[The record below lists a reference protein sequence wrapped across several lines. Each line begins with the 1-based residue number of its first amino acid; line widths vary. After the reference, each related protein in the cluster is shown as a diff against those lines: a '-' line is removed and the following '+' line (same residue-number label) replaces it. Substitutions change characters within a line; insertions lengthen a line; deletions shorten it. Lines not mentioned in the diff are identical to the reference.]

1 MISSP
6 LSSIPVVLTI
16 AGSDSSGGAGIQAD
30 IKTISATGSY
40 ACSVITASTAQ
51 NTQGVF
57 DVLPLPVSHVK
68 QQLDAVF
75 SDLNIVAVKIGMLAN
90 AEIVEVV
97 ANKLQAVHPD
107 HLVIDP
113 VLLST
118 SGRRLLSQDA
128 LKPLQEMLFP
138 MADLITPNIP
148 EAAVLLGYASENS
161 GDESAGARPGM
172 IADLKRLGLPA
183 ILLKGGHADDPH
195 YSQDWL
201 ITDSA
206 TTMFSA
212 PRIHELN
219 THGTGCTLSSAIA
232 SYLARGDS
240 LSSAVAAAKTYIS
253 GAIRHANQL
262 DVGQGKGPLHHFYRY
277 AGDR

>member
-1 MISSP
+1 MIPSS
-6 LSSIPVVLTI
+6 SSIPVVLTI

-40 ACSVITASTAQ
+40 ACSVMTASTAQ
-51 NTQGVF
+51 NTQGIF
-57 DVLPLPVSHVK
+57 DVFPFPVRHVT

-90 AEIVEVV
+90 AEIVEAV
-97 ANKLQAVHPD
+97 ADKLQAVRPR

-118 SGRRLLSQDA
+118 SGRTLLSPAA
-128 LKPLQEMLFP
+128 LKPLQDRLLP
-138 MADLITPNIP
+138 MADLITPNLP
-148 EAAVLLGYASENS
+148 EAAVLLGYPTESS
-161 GDESAGARPGM
+161 GDNQMWASPAM
-172 IADLKRLGLPA
+172 IADLQQLGLPA

-201 ITDSA
+201 ITASA

-212 PRIHELN
+212 PRIHATN
-219 THGTGCTLSSAIA
+219 THGTGCTLASAIA
-232 SYLARGDS
+232 SYLARGYS
-240 LSSAVAAAKTYIS
+240 LPAAVEAAKSYIT
-253 GAIRHANQL
+253 GAIRYAHQL
-262 DVGQGKGPLHHFYRY
+262 DVGQGKGPLHHFYPQS
-277 AGDR
+277 AAQ